1 MTLYDALRS
10 LYEDGPA
17 WGLLHLYDRSG
28 RRLWRITS
36 AAPEYASRY
45 KDDWRLHGS
54 HIDAE
59 GEERAGRWLLSDLG
73 RAVGLWQHVERDQD
87 ADEEAKP

>member
-1 MTLYDALRS
+1 MNLHEALRS
-10 LYEDGPA
+10 LYEGGPA

-28 RRLWRITS
+28 TRLWRITS

-45 KDDWRLHGS
+45 RDDWRLHGS
-54 HIDAE
+54 FVDAK

-73 RAVGLWQHVERDQD
+73 NAVGIWQPIELDQS
-87 ADEEAKP
+87 EEGEQ